1 MQIWVRRKLPI
12 REMPDL
18 WERDG
23 FLPADDRV
31 YAGPLIQIFD
41 WMLIM
46 KFALCH
52 ELYEQTDWA
61 TQCRLM
67 AEAGYTGIEVAPFTI
82 SNDLASVPASVFQEM
97 KDAAARNGLEVIGLH
112 WLLAKTTGLYL
123 TSPDQAVRRKTVDYL
138 RLLARVCRQL
148 GGEVMVFG
156 SPMQRNL
163 LPGVTRDQAAD
174 FAVEVFQEVVEEFAA
189 QEVTLCL
196 EPLTPKETDFINTC
210 DDAMEIIRRVDHP
223 TVMLHQDVKAM
234 LGAET
239 ESVPSLIHRHKIF
252 CKHFHVNDTNL
263 LGPGMGETDYHPIL
277 KALIESQYKG
287 WVSVEVFDYKPG
299 AQHIAV
305 ASLEYMKRILAD
317 LRRDGLE
324 A

>member
-1 MQIWVRRKLPI
+1 
-12 REMPDL
+12 
-18 WERDG
+18 
-23 FLPADDRV
+23 
-31 YAGPLIQIFD
+31 
-41 WMLIM
+41 M
-46 KFALCH
+46 KFAICH
-52 ELYEQTDWA
+52 ELYENVDWA

-82 SNDLASVPASVFQEM
+82 SLDLPSVPTSVYESM
-97 KDAAARNGLEVIGLH
+97 RAEAARHGLEVIGLH
-112 WLLAKTTGLYL
+112 WMLAKTTGLYL
-123 TSPDQAVRRKTVDYL
+123 TSPDREVRIKTADYL
-138 RLLARVCRQL
+138 RLLARVCRAL
-148 GGEVMVFG
+148 GGTVMVFG
-156 SPMQRNL
+156 SPFQRNL
-163 LPGVTRDQAAD
+163 LPGVTAEQAAD
-174 FAVEVFQEVVEEFAA
+174 FAVEVFRSVTDTFAEQQVV
-189 QEVTLCL
+189 LCL

-239 ESVPSLIHRHKIF
+239 ESIPSLIHRHKKF

-277 KALIESQYKG
+277 KALIESGYDG

-305 ASLEYMKRILAD
+305 QSIEYMKRVLND
-317 LRRDGLE
+317 LQRDGISS
-324 A
+324 